1 MNILAVDDEI
11 FALEAIAKELEIM
24 FPKACLQ
31 KEQRASKALEWAK
44 ELAEK
49 REILSYAFL
58 DIQIRGM
65 NGLELAKQLKIYHP
79 NVVLFFC
86 TAYSEYA
93 YDAFTLCAKGYLL
106 KPIKAKDIEHVLDEM
121 VTDWRFFDTKD
132 RNVVRAKTFGNFD
145 VFVGDTLVT
154 FEREKSK
161 ELLAYLIDRR
171 GSSVTTEQIAVVLWE
186 DEPYDRKMKNR
197 VTMIISSL
205 RNSLRNMEI
214 EDILVKSW
222 NHLAIDTSR
231 IKCDSWEYEKGDT
244 AAINSFHGEYMVN
257 YSWAEE
263 TTGKYTQMENKL

>member
-1 MNILAVDDEI
+1 MKRNNKGISLIEIVVTVAVIAIVVVPLISGFFTAMGINSDSRRMQNATNIAQDVME
-11 FALEAIAKELEIM
+11 
-24 FPKACLQ
+24 
-31 KEQRASKALEWAK
+31 
-44 ELAEK
+44 
-49 REILSYAFL
+49 
-58 DIQIRGM
+58 
-65 NGLELAKQLKIYHP
+65 
-79 NVVLFFC
+79 VV
-86 TAYSEYA
+86 
-93 YDAFTLCAKGYLL
+93 
-106 KPIKAKDIEHVLDEM
+106 KAKDIEHVLDEM